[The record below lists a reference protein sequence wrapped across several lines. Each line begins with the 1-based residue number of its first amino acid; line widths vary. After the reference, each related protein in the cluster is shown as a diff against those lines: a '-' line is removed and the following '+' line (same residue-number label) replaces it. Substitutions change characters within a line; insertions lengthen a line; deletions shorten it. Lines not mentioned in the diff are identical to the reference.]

1 MAKKKR
7 LTNEQII
14 CAKNIKMALVNMIL
28 DIPDADM
35 WRLFTASINAQV
47 EASVRRAITEAQEQ
61 YDKAMAEATTDE
73 QRE

>member
-1 MAKKKR
+1 MG
-7 LTNEQII
+7 NEKLSNEAIFEVQ
-14 CAKNIKMALVNMIL
+14 KIKMSLATMIL
-28 DIPDADM
+28 DIPDADI
-35 WRLFTASINAQV
+35 WRLVTASINAQV